1 MPKPVGFDA
10 LTKEEFLHYAKMRK
24 EMDALVPKS
33 VQQSYSGHLS
43 AYEIRKARQRELYA
57 EKMKDPSFRDK
68 LRVKQQQTNDRRR
81 AKKAEEEAQKVQEP
95 VVDDT
100 PSSESES
107 EESESESESE
117 ESESDEEPQKV
128 SPQRL
133 KPSFFL
139 NGMNF

>member
-33 VQQSYSGHLS
+33 VQQSYSGQLS

-57 EKMKDPSFRDK
+57 EKMKDPSFREK
-68 LRVKQQQTNDRRR
+68 LRIKQQQTNDRRR
-81 AKKAEEEAQKVQEP
+81 AKKAEEEAHKVN
-95 VVDDT
+95 DT
-100 PSSESES
+100 PSSESE
-107 EESESESESE
+107 ESEESESE
-117 ESESDEEPQKV
+117 ESESDEEPQKA
-128 SPQRL
+128 PAQRL

-139 NGMNF
+139 NGMSF